1 MKTLIPIF
9 KRELRSYFITPVAY
23 VFIVIFL
30 FLAGFF
36 TFQVSALFD
45 ANQATLFPF
54 FNWLPWLYLFLVPA
68 VGMRLWAEERR
79 SGTIELLLT
88 FPTTVWQ
95 AVIAKFLAAWAFI
108 VIALALTFPYVL
120 TIILLDGNPDI
131 GIIIASYIGAVLMSG
146 ALLAIGLCMSALTRN
161 QVISFV
167 LSVVLILL
175 FMLSGFGAVQGFFS
189 SWSVEMAEAVGALS
203 FQTHFGNII
212 LGNVKYSDLL
222 FFISMIA
229 VWLYATRIIVEMKK
243 DG

>member
-9 KRELRSYFITPVAY
+9 KRELRSYFTTPVAY

-36 TFQVSALFD
+36 TFQVSSLFNT
-45 ANQATLFPF
+45 NQATLFPF

-68 VGMRLWAEERR
+68 IGMRLWAEERR

-88 FPTTVWQ
+88 FPTTIWQ

-108 VIALALTFPYVL
+108 IIALALTFPYVL
-120 TIILLDGNPDI
+120 TVIFLGDPDM
-131 GIIIASYIGAVLMSG
+131 GIIIASYFGAALMSG
-146 ALLAIGLCMSALTRN
+146 ALLAIALCMSALTRN

-175 FMLSGFGAVQGFFS
+175 FMLSGFDAVQGFFS
-189 SWSVEMAEAVGALS
+189 SWSVEIAEAVGALS

-212 LGNVKYSDLL
+212 IGNIKFADLL
-222 FFISMIA
+222 FFISMI
-229 VWLYATRIIVEMKK
+229 VGWLYATRIVVEMKK